1 MRLDLILAM
10 RYIYISFNLDPLTV
24 FTSSSRSTKFKD
36 IFKFGTSAAASEYCG
51 WVQIEIDVYIP
62 QKLKVKS
69 YLMKWGILF

>member
-1 MRLDLILAM
+1 MRLDLILTM
-10 RYIYISFNLDPLTV
+10 RYIYISFNLNPLMA

-36 IFKFGTSAAASEYCG
+36 IFKLGTSAAASEYCE

-62 QKLKVKS
+62 LKLKVIS